1 MARGDGIHRTNARNM
16 RLTAAKI
23 GNVQQHNE
31 REKES
36 YANQDIV
43 PERTQ
48 LNVHFKKPAGSYAEM
63 FQKLKED
70 GVISTRGLKEDA
82 FLYGELVF
90 DVNTAYFHNHGGYD
104 FAEQFYTDAYK
115 SAIEIVGGEQYIL
128 SAVMHADERNRAM
141 SDALGQDVYHYWDK
155 HKHYFVRK
163 MDSFSFRMFDEFYNC
178 ASEILEQQQ
187 LMKNLQKNSLFLT
200 QQMLMQSETNYILQ
214 ILAMCAQNPVDVPT
228 LLKTIEGSLPADAS
242 DEQKTAFE
250 NLMKRM
256 TASNQNIDP
265 NTFWNTYNQS
275 KANLHSVI
283 NQNALTH
290 YIPVQIRITL
300 ENALKKYNAIQVIG
314 CEGYRKLK
322 KIGNRKF

>member
-1 MARGDGIHRTNARNM
+1 LQVEELQTSIAE
-16 RLTAAKI
+16 
-23 GNVQQHNE
+23 V
-31 REKES
+31 
-36 YANQDIV
+36 
-43 PERTQ
+43 
-48 LNVHFKKPAGSYAEM
+48 GSYISEG
-63 FQKLKED
+63 KLND
-70 GVISTRGLKEDA
+70 GA
-82 FLYGELVF
+82 FYESQMLF
-90 DVNTAYFHNHGGYD
+90 K
-104 FAEQFYTDAYK
+104 TD
-115 SAIEIVGGEQYIL
+115 
-128 SAVMHADERNRAM
+128 
-141 SDALGQDVYHYWDK
+141 YWDK

-322 KIGNRKF
+322 KIANRKF